1 MHANPAKAARLRILV
16 IDDEADQA
24 SVNTR
29 KIDINETEEELIER
43 TAVNQLIIDLVNG
56 KNTDG
61 TIAAAPF
68 QAMNYISFTA
78 TPYANVLNEA
88 YESSLYPKDFICSLP
103 ESKELL
109 RRKSYFLGSDQD
121 ENYPGLDIVRDIPQE
136 EILRA

>member
-68 QAMNYISFTA
+68 QAMNYISC
-78 TPYANVLNEA
+78 N
-88 YESSLYPKDFICSLP
+88 I
-103 ESKELL
+103 
-109 RRKSYFLGSDQD
+109 
-121 ENYPGLDIVRDIPQE
+121 
-136 EILRA
+136 